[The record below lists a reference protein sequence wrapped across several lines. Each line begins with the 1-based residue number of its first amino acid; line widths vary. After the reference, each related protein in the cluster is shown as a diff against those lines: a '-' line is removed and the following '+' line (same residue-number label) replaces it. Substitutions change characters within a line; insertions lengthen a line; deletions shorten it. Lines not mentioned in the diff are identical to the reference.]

1 MSKKTLILFLS
12 ATAFMGLVSCNRLSK
27 QAKEMV
33 GNYYIPEISEDEP
46 LMELRKDGKCTIRAI
61 NPGVLTIS
69 VDGRWNVLD
78 DSLKIDLKPET
89 IITQGDS
96 TLVGNI
102 PQHIGKSIVEFNGI
116 SLTVND
122 GGITYVYHRRPI

>member
-1 MSKKTLILFLS
+1 
-12 ATAFMGLVSCNRLSK
+12 MGLVSCNRLSK